1 MVNGN
6 IEYVRSNARRTVI
19 IMTVRVSAVALGG
32 HHPAQRQRLLAPV
45 CTGHRPEPESLV
57 STLHIYTYLQIYL
70 HLHSDVKKN
79 VVVQ

>member
-1 MVNGN
+1 M
-6 IEYVRSNARRTVI
+6 YDC
-19 IMTVRVSAVALGG
+19 VRVSAVALGG

-45 CTGHRPEPESLV
+45 CSGHWQEPESLV

-70 HLHSDVKKN
+70 HSDVKKN